1 MVAFRALHRITVRI
15 QFEYLGA
22 FKANM
27 VSGVSRPSRQ
37 YFVSGLLGVD
47 RTEELYY
54 DLLHL
59 CLKTGMVT
67 VNTLTLGI
75 HYIRIALVPAF
86 HAEATLFAGKY

>member
-1 MVAFRALHRITVRI
+1 MP
-15 QFEYLGA
+15 LGTPA
-22 FKANM
+22 SSKSGISANM

-37 YFVSGLLGVD
+37 YFVTGLLGVD

-67 VNTLTLGI
+67 VNTLSLGI
-75 HYIRIALVPAF
+75 NYIRIALVPAF
-86 HAEATLFAGKY
+86 HAEAALFTDKY